1 MLSRVP
7 IVHCKCYRLPCN
19 NLARCYYIGLEEI
32 SKMERRKTLNI
43 STNRYAA
50 TSPEVEE
57 KGWNGYYLS
66 DPVSIFLS
74 SDLKR
79 FALQFEV
86 SMYVLS

>member
-1 MLSRVP
+1 ML
-7 IVHCKCYRLPCN
+7 N
-19 NLARCYYIGLEEI
+19 
-32 SKMERRKTLNI
+32 T

-66 DPVSIFLS
+66 DPVSVFLS

-86 SMYVLS
+86 SMYVLRMILLTYD